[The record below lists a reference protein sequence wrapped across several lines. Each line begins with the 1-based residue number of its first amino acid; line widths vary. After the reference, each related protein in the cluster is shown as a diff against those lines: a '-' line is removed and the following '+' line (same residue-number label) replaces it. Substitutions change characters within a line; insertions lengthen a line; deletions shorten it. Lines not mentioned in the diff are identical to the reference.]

1 MLTLRELKEEVL
13 RRPVRGLI
21 LSGADGEICRK
32 PERTRRILVHSVA
45 KSVTAIGAGFALEEG
60 YLSLDESVAE
70 AFDMDLSKVESA
82 VGNLRGEGAAKEHR
96 KRLEKIRLTHLMSNT
111 SGFGENYLTGFQRPY
126 LTDDDWVTQCLSLPV
141 TADAGSAFLYNDA
154 NWYLIAKLLQRR
166 TGQRL
171 TEYLLPRL
179 FVPLGIRYPT
189 WEVDPEGDIIGC
201 GGLLL
206 NLDELHRLGLVCLH
220 NGVYGGGRVISG
232 EWMKTAAEKKTDAPG
247 GILDGSGYG
256 YGYGFWTGPDYFSM
270 FGLGGIYSFI
280 SRSGDLLI
288 TVDGLE
294 LT

>member
-126 LTDDDWVTQCLSLPV
+126 LTDDDWVTQCLS
-141 TADAGSAFLYNDA
+141 
-154 NWYLIAKLLQRR
+154 
-166 TGQRL
+166 RL

-247 GILDGSGYG
+247 GILDGSGCG

>member
-111 SGFGENYLTGFQRPY
+111 SGI
-126 LTDDDWVTQCLSLPV
+126 PV
-141 TADAGSAFLYNDA
+141 PPFIPCFFNIIQYSPLMKTERDGHGNRNIRTASCSFPSAFSTKHD
-154 NWYLIAKLLQRR
+154 
-166 TGQRL
+166 
-171 TEYLLPRL
+171 
-179 FVPLGIRYPT
+179 
-189 WEVDPEGDIIGC
+189 
-201 GGLLL
+201 
-206 NLDELHRLGLVCLH
+206 
-220 NGVYGGGRVISG
+220 
-232 EWMKTAAEKKTDAPG
+232 
-247 GILDGSGYG
+247 
-256 YGYGFWTGPDYFSM
+256 
-270 FGLGGIYSFI
+270 
-280 SRSGDLLI
+280 
-288 TVDGLE
+288 
-294 LT
+294 